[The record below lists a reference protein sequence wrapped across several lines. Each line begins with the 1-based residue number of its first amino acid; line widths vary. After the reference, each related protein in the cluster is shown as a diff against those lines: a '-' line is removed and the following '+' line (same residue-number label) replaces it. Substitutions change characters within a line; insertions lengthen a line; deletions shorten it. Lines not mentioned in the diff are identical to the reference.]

1 MVVTGEGGYEDDC
14 KDGGEGDCKDGGEGG
29 GGWLLIIIM
38 ICLFQFIF
46 MVVVHGPWWDLTP
59 GHVQFSTVSNFKR
72 KVISKY
78 VEGWKRHVGYF

>member
-29 GGWLLIIIM
+29 GGWLLIVIM

-46 MVVVHGPWWDLTP
+46 MVVVHGPW
-59 GHVQFSTVSNFKR
+59 
-72 KVISKY
+72 
-78 VEGWKRHVGYF
+78 